1 MVESFEIK
9 KGTQGLLV
17 TEEPGVNVSTK
28 KWTTRKNLEYKRE
41 NVLVDPNIFKN
52 FNSIYPA
59 KSLAAKLA
67 KDGYYIFGNSK
78 TSNSKYSLAIKAHD
92 IHIS

>member
-1 MVESFEIK
+1 MDLFKIK
-9 KGTQGLLV
+9 KGTKGLLII
-17 TEEPGVNVSTK
+17 EEPGVNVATK
-28 KWTTRKNLEYKRE
+28 DWTTRKELEYKRE